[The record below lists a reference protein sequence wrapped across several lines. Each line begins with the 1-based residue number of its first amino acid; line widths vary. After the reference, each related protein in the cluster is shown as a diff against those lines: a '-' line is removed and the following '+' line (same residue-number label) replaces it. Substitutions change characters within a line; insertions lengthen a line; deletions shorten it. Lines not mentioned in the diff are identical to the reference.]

1 MDSGLKSDQ
10 AEYEELFE
18 IEGEASAGG
27 GLIEDPWPAWT
38 AALAKGAVL
47 EGSLAECMGLPPEM
61 NGGGLYDPARTYY
74 SVFSFAAVSEVFTRK
89 DDFWSDVYNDMG
101 TSQEFGETI
110 LSLDGIS
117 HRRYRDV
124 LQPFFQPPVAETW
137 WREKVI
143 DPMVT
148 ELVESIRED
157 ESIDINTRFF
167 ARLPLHTMTGGFGLS
182 HQEGL
187 ELRRHMQAGLKA
199 KTMEDRLTSR
209 EQTSN
214 VLKGA
219 ILEKRENPSDDLIS
233 HLAHAEITDD
243 DGTER
248 KLTHEE
254 ITNHCRLI
262 VFAGGETTWR
272 QMGNALFALLNH
284 PEQLAEVIA
293 DRSLLAQ
300 AVLESVRWNPDP
312 TFPRKVKRDT
322 VLAGVELPEGAHLHL
337 CLAAANHDPSRWD
350 NPEVFD
356 IHRPFKRSVAFAAG
370 AHSCLGQHVARQE
383 IIAALS
389 ALFDN
394 FPNIRWDSSK
404 PTAKI
409 TGSIVQRGPGPLH
422 VLLH

>member
-1 MDSGLKSDQ
+1 MDSELTGNV

-27 GLIEDPWPAWT
+27 GLVEDPWPIWMEL
-38 AALAKGAVL
+38 LAKGAVHK
-47 EGSLAECMGLPPEM
+47 GTLAECMGLPPEF
-61 NGGGLYDPARTYY
+61 NGGGLYDPNRACY

-89 DDFWSDVYNDMG
+89 DDFWSDNYHDMG
-101 TSQEFGETI
+101 TADEFGETI
-110 LSLDGIS
+110 LSLDGLR
-117 HRRYRDV
+117 HRKYRDI
-124 LQPFFQPPVAETW
+124 LQPFFQPPVAEGW

-143 DPMVT
+143 DPLVA
-148 ELVESIRED
+148 ELVEDIRGE
-157 ESIDINTRFF
+157 ESVDLNSRFF

-182 HQEGL
+182 SQEGL
-187 ELRRHMQAGLKA
+187 TLRRHMQSGLKA
-199 KTMEDRLTSR
+199 KTMEDRLASR
-209 EQTSN
+209 EATSS
-214 VLKGA
+214 VLRNA
-219 ILEKRENPSDDLIS
+219 ILARREEPRDDLIS
-233 HLAHAEITDD
+233 HLAHATITDD

-284 PEQLAEVIA
+284 PEQLADVIR
-293 DRSLLAQ
+293 DRSLLPQ

-337 CLAAANHDPSRWD
+337 CLAAANRDPDRWE
-350 NPEVFD
+350 NPEMFD
-356 IHRPFKRSVAFAAG
+356 IYRPFKRSVAFAAG

-383 IIAALS
+383 ISAALS
-389 ALFDN
+389 AIFDN
-394 FPNIRWDSSK
+394 FPNIRWDPSK
-404 PTAKI
+404 PPAKI